1 MTTKY
6 IYCSNCKRK
15 TKNTLVQVD
24 RGQGRLV
31 WVWMCD
37 DCGEVLG

>member
-24 RGQGRLV
+24 RGDRLV